1 QGRDVRLGQELLTIV
16 RRQPVIRHNPTL
28 GTGTDIFGQAPES
41 RPGSVL
47 CLQFW
52 SLSRPELQ
60 TKPESRRVGRGQCS

>member
-1 QGRDVRLGQELLTIV
+1 VRLGQELLTIV

-52 SLSRPELQ
+52 
-60 TKPESRRVGRGQCS
+60 